1 MKDLLHIVKV
11 NHTLDYI
18 KQDLYL
24 LKWREFLLLFVE
36 LVEQTAIFEVFSDES
51 ILVCGDTHAHI
62 QYNIRMFEVTYD
74 L

>member
-1 MKDLLHIVKV
+1 MEDFLHIVKV
-11 NHTLDYI
+11 NHTLDDI

-24 LKWREFLLLFVE
+24 LEWREFLLLFVE
-36 LVEQTAIFEVFSDES
+36 LVEKTAILEVFSDES

-62 QYNIRMFEVTYD
+62 QYNVRMLEVTYD